1 MVSLNTKQD
10 GQPPKTPFFKGTKT
24 SLNGNVINIKIE
36 KKMVMYLQ
44 KRKRN
49 CDLVIWNFFLAWNTP
64 INLKIENTKNLS

>member
-1 MVSLNTKQD
+1 MSCIGFLVVLNSLANYFSKLKMVSLNTKQD
-10 GQPPKTPFFKGTKT
+10 EQPPKTPFFKGTKT

-49 CDLVIWNFFLAWNTP
+49 CDLVI
-64 INLKIENTKNLS
+64 

>member
-49 CDLVIWNFFLAWNTP
+49 CDIVI
-64 INLKIENTKNLS
+64 